1 MTSLYRTCGCI
12 TSSGQACKMRV
23 KPGEMYCHHHRDCDE
38 IKSPLRSSPR
48 NSMTRVKRAGAGAR
62 SPRSPR
68 VSPPRSPR
76 STEMKDLES
85 KLERMNIEDKKE
97 FSEMNPLLA
106 SLLGEDA
113 RFLPL
118 VSLIAEYTE
127 KEYEFYEAYFSYN
140 NYRTIQEDFT
150 ILIKLEP
157 GIAPYFFQRYGSYSD
172 MVKTICA
179 KKPELRQTRFCR
191 SSLQRL
197 KLISEREFYERTDV
211 PKVEINK
218 DDIKFNF
225 KEKYRGNEKYAVE
238 LMKQAV
244 INDNMNQLIY
254 LLDELY
260 HPEYRDQVNINII
273 LLNDL
278 IELAKSRNYN
288 QIVEYLQR
296 MVNNLE
302 SRSFMSN
309 RVEF

>member
-1 MTSLYRTCGCI
+1 MS
-12 TSSGQACKMRV
+12 RV
-23 KPGEMYCHHHRDCDE
+23 
-38 IKSPLRSSPR
+38 
-48 NSMTRVKRAGAGAR
+48 RAGAGAG
-62 SPRSPR
+62 SPRRTSPPKSPR
-68 VSPPRSPR
+68 PASPPRSSRISPPRSSRISPPRSSSPRSSSPRSTLYPR

-85 KLERMNIEDKKE
+85 KLERMNIQDKKE
-97 FSEMNPLLA
+97 YSETNPLLA
-106 SLLGEDA
+106 SLLGEDT

-118 VSLIAEYTE
+118 VSLISEYTE
-127 KEYEFYEAYFSYN
+127 QEYEFYEAYFSYN
-140 NYRTIQEDFT
+140 SLTGIRENFT
-150 ILIKLEP
+150 ILLKLEP
-157 GIAPYFFQRYGSYSD
+157 GIARYFFERYVSSSD
-172 MVKTICA
+172 TVLTICA

-197 KLISEREFYERTDV
+197 KIITEREFYERTDV

-225 KEKYRGNEKYAVE
+225 KEKYQGNEKYAVE

-244 INDNMNQLIY
+244 TNNNINQLIY

-260 HPEYRDQVNINII
+260 HPEYRDEVNINII

-288 QIVEYLQR
+288 QIVDYLQR

-302 SRSFMSN
+302 SRYSMPN
-309 RVEF
+309 QIEF